1 MKNLSKAHY
10 TQDQYMGTPINCN
23 LARPT
28 LENILEALYV
38 LIYGVAKTLKY
49 PRGYHVRTR
58 FTDQMT
64 SSEYSAHINNFYKSK
79 SKYSPQRMTIIENDD
94 TGVHHHHAIILND
107 KLDRKSSLQYI
118 HAKLKKNGKLNDY
131 SIICPKHDSYGH
143 SLTSKEDLDSY
154 FEWMTY
160 LAKTKSK
167 PDRHQLWSG
176 SRLLTSIL
184 KEWRR
189 NGKPD
194 LRMLN
199 SKHRS
204 ANPVAFDLSLFA
216 A

>member
-1 MKNLSKAHY
+1 
-10 TQDQYMGTPINCN
+10 MGTSINCN
-23 LARPT
+23 LTRPT

-38 LIYGVAKTLKY
+38 LIYGVTETLKY

-107 KLDRKSSLQYI
+107 KLDRKSSLQYL

-143 SLTSKEDLDSY
+143 SLTSTEDLDSY

-176 SRLLTSIL
+176 SRLLTSML
-184 KEWRR
+184 KDWRR

-194 LRMLN
+194 LRIMKSRYNAAN
-199 SKHRS
+199 STE
-204 ANPVAFDLSLFA
+204 FDLSALVA
-216 A
+216 